1 MDDYAQIYWV
11 PERNAGRD
19 HRTQGGGGGGG
30 AAAPWR
36 PGAGGLAA
44 SGPAVPPPTA
54 SVYTPPPAYYPT
66 QPPVYTQPGYYP
78 VQPAYG
84 QFVMQQPTTLGALF
98 GGLTIGQIIEMIAQA
113 IAALQSLPTA
123 PVGTQDVEKDV
134 GNLVLYQTAI
144 AQHAKRDEQLRTL
157 GSLISKLVR

>member
-1 MDDYAQIYWV
+1 MDEYAQIYWL

-19 HRTQGGGGGGG
+19 HRTQGGGGGG
-30 AAAPWR
+30 AATPWR
-36 PGAGGLAA
+36 PGAGGIVA

-54 SVYTPPPAYYPT
+54 TAYYPA
-66 QPPVYTQPGYYP
+66 QPPMYTPGAYYTP
-78 VQPAYG
+78 QPAYG
-84 QFVMQQPTTLGALF
+84 TVVMQQPTTLGALF

-113 IAALQSLPTA
+113 IAALQSLPAA

>member
-1 MDDYAQIYWV
+1 MDEYAQIYWL

-19 HRTQGGGGGGG
+19 HRTQGGGG

-36 PGAGGLAA
+36 PGAGGLSA
-44 SGPAVPPPTA
+44 SGPAVPPPATA
-54 SVYTPPPAYYPT
+54 TVYTPTSYYPA
-66 QPPVYTQPGYYP
+66 QPPMYPPPGYYP
-78 VQPAYG
+78 TQPAYG

-113 IAALQSLPTA
+113 IAALQSLPAA